1 MIYKKS
7 PGTETMNTKM
17 DIINI
22 LAAMAKDIEKAEPI
36 EQKRIQNML
45 RHIGLIG
52 DMMNS
57 LLKRLIFKDVQYRD
71 LYQ

>member
-7 PGTETMNTKM
+7 PGTETKNTKM